1 MSDIDKPGFKKF
13 ADLGRE
19 VYEATAGLEHL
30 LRDDLNLIILTHTIE
45 ERDASGNPKTKL
57 KVTGKMVE
65 DVVDLPSF
73 FTYVFEAKVV
83 YNDGKP
89 EYKFL
94 TNKQSEA
101 DIAKTPFWIFEE
113 LFVDND
119 LAEIIKTLDEKE

>member
-1 MSDIDKPGFKKF
+1 
-13 ADLGRE
+13 
-19 VYEATAGLEHL
+19 
-30 LRDDLNLIILTHTIE
+30 
-45 ERDASGNPKTKL
+45 
-57 KVTGKMVE
+57 MVE

-101 DIAKTPFWIFEE
+101 DIAKTPFGIFEE